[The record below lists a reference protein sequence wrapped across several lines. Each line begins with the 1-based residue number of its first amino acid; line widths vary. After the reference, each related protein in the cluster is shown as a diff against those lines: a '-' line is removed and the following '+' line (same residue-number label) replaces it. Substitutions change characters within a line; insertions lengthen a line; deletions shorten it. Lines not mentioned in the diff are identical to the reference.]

1 MNYAEQVLTEVR
13 RAIVGKDDMIL
24 KTFLTMLAGGHLLLE
39 DKPGVGK
46 TTLALAFSRALQL
59 DYKRMQFTP
68 DVMPTDVTGFTIYNK
83 NTGTTEYQKGAILCN
98 LFLADELN
106 RASSRTQA
114 ALLEAMEEGQV
125 TVDGETHP
133 LPKPFMVIAAQNPYG
148 SSGTQLLPDS
158 QMDRFMVRLS
168 MGYPAPESELELLR
182 RKQACNPLDN
192 ISPVA
197 DQAILVAIQQKV
209 AETYASDDM
218 FKYIVRLTTATRNH
232 PDLRQGASPRASV
245 ALASMSRAVAWIQG
259 RDYVIP
265 ADVQFIFADTVA
277 HRLLLTRQAEQ
288 EQKTARDICMSILHK
303 VPAPKIK

>member
-46 TTLALAFSRALQL
+46 TTLAVAFSRALQL
-59 DYKRMQFTP
+59 NYKRMQFTP
-68 DVMPTDVTGFTIYNK
+68 DVMPTDVTGFTVYNK
-83 NTGTTEYQKGAILCN
+83 QSGETEYQEGAILCN

-125 TVDGETHP
+125 TVDGVTHP
-133 LPKPFMVIAAQNPYG
+133 LPRPFMVIAAQNPYG

-158 QMDRFMVRLS
+158 QMDRFMMRLT

-182 RKQACNPLDN
+182 RKQTSNPLDE
-192 ISPVA
+192 ISAVA
-197 DQAILVAIQQKV
+197 DQQILTTIQDKV
-209 AETYASDDM
+209 ANTYASDDI

-245 ALASMSRAVAWIQG
+245 ALASMARAVAWIQG

-265 ADVQFIFADTVA
+265 ADVQFIFTDTVA

-288 EQKTARDICMSILHK
+288 DQKNARDICASILQK
-303 VPAPKIK
+303 VPAPKLK

>member
-1 MNYAEQVLTEVR
+1 MTYAEKVLTEVR

-24 KTFLTMLAGGHLLLE
+24 KTFLTMLAGGHILLE

-46 TTLALAFSRALQL
+46 TTLAVAFSRALQL
-59 DYKRMQFTP
+59 NYKRMQFTP

-83 NTGTTEYQKGAILCN
+83 NTGTTQYQQGAIICN

-125 TVDGETHP
+125 TVDGVTHP
-133 LPKPFMVIAAQNPYG
+133 LPRPFMVIAAQNPYG

-158 QMDRFMVRLS
+158 QMDRFMVRLT

-182 RKQACNPLDN
+182 RKQTGSPLDA
-192 ISPVA
+192 ICAVA
-197 DQAILVAIQQKV
+197 DQNIITQIQEQVAAV
-209 AETYASDDM
+209 YTSDDLL
-218 FKYIVRLTTATRNH
+218 KYIVRLVTATRNH

-245 ALASMSRAVAWIQG
+245 ALASMARAVAWVQG

-265 ADVQFIFADTVA
+265 ADVQFIFTDTVA

-288 EQKTARDICMSILHK
+288 DQKTAQDICGGILRK
-303 VPAPKIK
+303 VPAPKLK

>member
-24 KTFLTMLAGGHLLLE
+24 KTFLTMISGGHLLLE

-46 TTLALAFSRALQL
+46 TTLAVAFSRALQL

-68 DVMPTDVTGFTIYNK
+68 DVMPTDVTGFTVFNK
-83 NTGTTEYQKGAILCN
+83 DRGTTEYQKGAILCN

-125 TVDGETHP
+125 TVDGVTHP
-133 LPKPFMVIAAQNPYG
+133 LPVPFMVIAAQNPYG

-158 QMDRFMVRLS
+158 QMDRFMMRLS

-182 RKQACNPLDN
+182 RKQECNPLDTIN
-192 ISPVA
+192 AVA
-197 DQAILVAIQQKV
+197 DANILAAIQQKV
-209 AETYASDDM
+209 AEVYASDDI

-245 ALASMSRAVAWIQG
+245 ALASLARAVAWVQG

-265 ADVQFIFADTVA
+265 ADVQFIFTDTVA

-288 EQKTARDICMSILHK
+288 DQKTAQDICAAILRK
-303 VPAPKIK
+303 VPAPKLK